1 MGNKYWI
8 EKKKTQ
14 KLQKKGINR
23 TYVTIWNLSV
33 EDLGIFFFFCEVII
47 NLWIEL

>member
-8 EKKKTQ
+8 EKKNQ

-33 EDLGIFFFFCEVII
+33 EDLGIFFSFVK
-47 NLWIEL
+47 